1 MVDPDAIM
9 AESGQIQDLVRDR
22 GRGSGVQAAIGEEYP
37 DSDQAEEDSFPDT
50 TSPDPW
56 RLSLLPKGMELTS
69 NG

>member
-1 MVDPDAIM
+1 MVDSDVTM
-9 AESGQIQDLVRDR
+9 EESGQTQDLVRDR

-37 DSDQAEEDSFPDT
+37 DSDQEEGDSLPDT
-50 TSPDPW
+50 ISPDPW